1 MCPDVTEDPILRE
14 NRRSELARRLISH
27 GVRTDLISKLT
38 GLTRN
43 RQATVRRRLMVPDE
57 ARLRGP
63 TRSPLGVFFASSQ
76 ARAEGAALASLC
88 SHFEIPIGLNVP
100 SVPKIVSLTFGERLC
115 ETYEAY
121 CACYPRTEVRLEELI
136 ALRSS
141 LADGDFIRVRK
152 CRNCKCLILIDRFDG
167 DRECWH
173 CNSSIQLIRQ
183 HHNRALVQY
192 KGEPE
197 ADRNGQHGPRREVRG
212 RDQLEENCGEDTE
225 EREGSAQE
233 RHHRL

>member
-1 MCPDVTEDPILRE
+1 MCPDVTGDPILRE

-27 GVRTDLISKLT
+27 GVRTDLICKLT

-43 RQATVRRRLMVPDE
+43 RQATVRRRLMVPDK

-63 TRSPLGVFFASSQ
+63 TRSPLSVFFASAQ

-88 SHFEIPIGLNVP
+88 SLFEIPIEPNVP
-100 SVPKIVSLTFGERLC
+100 SMPKIVSLTFGERLC

-121 CACYPRTEVRLEELI
+121 CACYPRTEVQLEELI

-141 LADGDFIRVRK
+141 LADGDFIRLEK

-167 DRECWH
+167 NRECWH
-173 CNSSIQLIRQ
+173 CNSLIQLIRQ
-183 HHNRALVQY
+183 SHDRPLVQY

-197 ADRNGQHGPRREVRG
+197 ADRNDQHGPRRKVRG
-212 RDQLEENCGEDTE
+212 RDQLEENCGQDTE
-225 EREGSAQE
+225 EREGSAHQ